1 MKPRKSKAEKQT
13 ELEQKRKGEISTP
26 TSIRLSP
33 NERKVIEARAKEIG
47 MKTTA
52 YIVHAAVHGSD
63 GIEPKQMIAFQNV
76 MNHAVDAVRETNPDA
91 AKMIECEVND
101 LWQQLF

>member
-1 MKPRKSKAEKQT
+1 MKPRKSNAQKQA
-13 ELEQKRKGEISTP
+13 ELEQKRKREVSTP

-33 NERKVIEARAKEIG
+33 NERAVIEEKAKEKG

-63 GIEPKQMIAFQNV
+63 GIEPKQMITFQNIV
-76 MNHAVDAVRETNPDA
+76 NHAIDAVREVNPAA
-91 AKMIECEVND
+91 AKKIESEANE
-101 LWQQLF
+101 LWQKLL

>member
-1 MKPRKSKAEKQT
+1 
-13 ELEQKRKGEISTP
+13 
-26 TSIRLSP
+26 
-33 NERKVIEARAKEIG
+33 

-76 MNHAVDAVRETNPDA
+76 INHAVDAVREVNPDA
-91 AKMIECEVND
+91 AKKIESEANE
-101 LWQQLF
+101 LWQQLL

>member
-1 MKPRKSKAEKQT
+1 MKPKKSKAQKQM

-33 NERKVIEARAKEIG
+33 NERAIIEKKAEAKG
-47 MKTTA
+47 MKPTA

-63 GIEPKQMIAFQNV
+63 GIELKQMIAFQNV
-76 MNHAVDAVRETNPDA
+76 MNHAVDAVRDANPDA
-91 AKMIECEVND
+91 AKMIESEVND